1 MKEHGAG
8 KKPRQGRSPTD
19 GLSALADVLQRVS
32 RHLGEL
38 TLEDLKRFG
47 MTMPRWLVLSQLA
60 VRDGQSIGDLSRATV
75 TKQSS
80 LTRVVDQMERDK
92 LVERH
97 PAEEDQRIVEVW
109 LTDEGRATYEEV
121 VPLAI
126 QRAHQALDGL
136 RDTDVETLTNLLQ
149 RLLSNVR
156 GRS

>member
-1 MKEHGAG
+1 MTTSRKGARKG
-8 KKPRQGRSPTD
+8 AMD
-19 GLSALADVLQRVS
+19 GLPALTEALQSVS

-60 VRDGQSIGDLSRATV
+60 VRDGQSIGELARATV

-80 LTRVVDQMERDK
+80 LTRVIDQMERDGH
-92 LVERH
+92 VERH
-97 PAEEDQRIVEVW
+97 PSEDDQRIVEVW
-109 LTDEGRATYEEV
+109 LTGEGRATYEKV

-136 RDTDVETLTNLLQ
+136 RDTDVRTLTDLLQ
-149 RLLSNVR
+149 RLLNNVR
-156 GRS
+156 GSTR